1 MPGKCFRG
9 LVTLV
14 YVTSS
19 VLPLAAQQVPT
30 QPPLTPVPVQ
40 PGPTEPNQVP
50 PGQAQPAPSQIPRR
64 APIVPQRP
72 SSSAQQVPG
81 TPGPSD
87 GSVPQ
92 GVPAPAT
99 PPAPTPIPPEQRMLP
114 PPSTAGG
121 MVSLNFN
128 RADLVEIIHILAQH
142 LRLTYTI
149 DPEVKGIVTIHSAEP
164 LRPEDLLPI
173 FHQVLRMNNAV
184 AVRTGN
190 IYRITTIKD
199 AKGLVRPVAQGRE
212 DSFALQIVPVRFFS
226 AAEMKKLLS
235 PFLTPGGE
243 LVDYPRGNFLII
255 IDLPSNIQRLIEIAD
270 MIDVQVFAGTRMEI
284 YQPKVASAEELAA
297 EMTKVM
303 QYYAASAPQQ
313 ENFASQFVPLPRIN
327 QLLVISHSE
336 AAWTYA
342 RRWLER
348 VDVAG
353 EGPGRRIF
361 IYPVENG
368 KAIELADVLT
378 QALGQPTTGRRESS
392 RTLQDLHRSTPGG
405 FGQFDSGSRSSS
417 PSFGRSGFQQQ
428 NQPMA
433 GAFATVPAPAPGQVP
448 PAAPGSAPGSAPGV
462 APGLPSVPGAPR
474 QATPAAPGTKPEEQ
488 LRIVPDPGTNSL
500 IIYGTVQEFQNIK
513 NILKELDIIPRQVL
527 MDVMVAEVSLTGSES
542 FGVEYE
548 LFRKYNPSIFGQ
560 TFESQGAV
568 RSGIFNQ
575 ATRPATE
582 NSPFAQFLNGISGV
596 AGRGNTIRAFISALA
611 TDNRAKILSS
621 PSVLATDNRPARI
634 QVGREIPVLSSQSQ
648 SIVSAD
654 SPIVNSVQY
663 RNTGVILT
671 IIPQVNSQGLVNLQV
686 KQEVS
691 DVGAP
696 SFGNTNSPSF
706 TTRDAE
712 TTAVVQD
719 GDTLAIGG
727 IISDTTRRDR
737 SGIPY
742 LMDLPVLGRLFG
754 TTNDT
759 SDRTELVML
768 ITPHVVRNRDE
779 AQQVTE
785 GFKEKIYGVRNELE
799 RFWMEQERMK
809 SRRQQSPTPP
819 AELPAVPGPRENL
832 PSSTP
837 NTSSIPRGMPGPALP
852 QHAPQNPAPPQPS
865 ISLDK
870 RGRKNATVM
879 ETASATVT
887 PNRPAEV
894 ATVTEL
900 TNRNPPLPWPPSVQ
914 HLPAELVA
922 PNDPMQVAQGP
933 LQPEEIP
940 SALSVRSIDAV
951 AQFERPAPVQASLS
965 NPIAP
970 TDRIITSAKK
980 IDRTTPGADL
990 NYIWMVQVASLPH
1003 EKDADEM
1010 AATLRQK
1017 GYDARVTMAE
1027 IDHRLRYRVRVGQL
1041 TTRIEAVELN
1051 NTLKANEKFAD
1062 SYVSRVTV
1070 R

>member
-19 VLPLAAQQVPT
+19 VLPLAAQQGPT

-40 PGPTEPNQVP
+40 PAPTEPNQVP
-50 PGQAQPAPSQIPRR
+50 PGQGQPPPSQLPRR

-72 SSSAQQVPG
+72 PSSAQQVPG
-81 TPGPSD
+81 TPGASD
-87 GSVPQ
+87 ESVPQ
-92 GVPAPAT
+92 GVPAPA
-99 PPAPTPIPPEQRMLP
+99 PAPAPTPIPPERRMLP

-190 IYRITTIKD
+190 MYRITTIKD
-199 AKGLVRPVAQGRE
+199 AKGLVRPLTQGRE
-212 DSFALQIVPVRFFS
+212 DSFALQVVPVRFFS
-226 AAEMKKLLS
+226 AAEMKKLLT

-243 LVDYPRGNFLII
+243 LVDYPRGNFLVI
-255 IDLPSNIQRLIEIAD
+255 IDLPSNIQRLVEIAD

-342 RRWLER
+342 KRWLER

-368 KAIELADVLT
+368 KATELADVLT
-378 QALGQPTTGRRESS
+378 QALGQPMTGRRDSS

-405 FGQFDSGSRSSS
+405 FGQFDSGSRSMS
-417 PSFGRSGFQQQ
+417 PSYGRSGFQQQ
-428 NQPMA
+428 TQPLG
-433 GAFATVPAPAPGQVP
+433 GAFATVPAPAPTQAP
-448 PAAPGSAPGSAPGV
+448 PAAPTPGL

-474 QATPAAPGTKPEEQ
+474 PATPTAPGAKPEEQ

-560 TFESQGAV
+560 SFESQGAV

-671 IIPQVNSQGLVNLQV
+671 IIPQVNSQGLVHLQV

-785 GFKEKIYGVRNELE
+785 GFKDKLYGIRNELE
-799 RFWMEQERMK
+799 RFWMEQERLK
-809 SRRQQSPTPP
+809 SRRQQPAVPP
-819 AELPAVPGPRENL
+819 ADVPAVPGPRENL
-832 PSSTP
+832 PSPTP
-837 NTSSIPRGMPGPALP
+837 NTSSIPSGMPGPALP
-852 QHAPQNPAPPQPS
+852 QHTPQNPPPQPS

-870 RGRKNATVM
+870 RGRKNAPPIDA
-879 ETASATVT
+879 ASATAT
-887 PNRPAEV
+887 LNRPAEV

-900 TNRNPPLPWPPSVQ
+900 TNRNPPLPWPPAVHQ
-914 HLPAELVA
+914 FPADLVT
-922 PNDPMQVAQGP
+922 PNDPMQVAQAP
-933 LQPEEIP
+933 QAESIA
-940 SALSVRSIDAV
+940 SALSVRSIDPV
-951 AQFERPAPVQASLS
+951 AQFERPFPVQASLGS
-965 NPIAP
+965 PVAP
-970 TDRIITSAKK
+970 TERVITRAEK
-980 IDRTTPGADL
+980 IDRTTPGIDV
-990 NYIWMVQVASLPH
+990 NHIWMVQVASLPE
-1003 EKDADEM
+1003 EKDADQM
-1010 AATLRQK
+1010 ADRLRQK
-1017 GYDARVTMAE
+1017 GYDARVIRAE
-1027 IDHRLRYRVRVGQL
+1027 VDNRLRYRVRVGQL
-1041 TTRIEAVELN
+1041 TTRNEAVELN

-1062 SYVSRVTV
+1062 SYISRVTV

>member
-9 LVTLV
+9 LVALA
-14 YVTSS
+14 YVTGS
-19 VLPLAAQQVPT
+19 VLPLAAQQGPT

-40 PGPTEPNQVP
+40 PAPTEPNQAQPGQGQPP
-50 PGQAQPAPSQIPRR
+50 PGQLPRR

-72 SSSAQQVPG
+72 PSSAQQVPG
-81 TPGPSD
+81 TAGPSD
-87 GSVPQ
+87 ESTPQ
-92 GVPAPAT
+92 GVLAPT
-99 PPAPTPIPPEQRMLP
+99 PSPTPIPPERRMLP

-212 DSFALQIVPVRFFS
+212 DSFALQVVPVRFFS
-226 AAEMKKLLS
+226 AAEMKKLLT

-243 LVDYPRGNFLII
+243 LVDYPRGNFLVI

-270 MIDVQVFAGTRMEI
+270 MVDVQVFAGTRMEI

-336 AAWTYA
+336 AAWTYT

-378 QALGQPTTGRRESS
+378 QALGQATTGRRESS

-417 PSFGRSGFQQQ
+417 SPFGRSGFQQQ
-428 NQPMA
+428 SQPLG
-433 GAFATVPAPAPGQVP
+433 GAYAAVPVPGQP
-448 PAAPGSAPGSAPGV
+448 PPSAPTPGV

-474 QATPAAPGTKPEEQ
+474 PPAPAAPGAKPEEQ

-513 NILKELDIIPRQVL
+513 NILKDLDIIPRQVL

-560 TFESQGAV
+560 TFDSQGAI

-648 SIVSAD
+648 SVVGD

-737 SGIPY
+737 TGVPY

-759 SDRTELVML
+759 TDRTELVML

-785 GFKEKIYGVRNELE
+785 GFRDKLYGVRNELE
-799 RFWMEQERMK
+799 RFWLEQERLK
-809 SRRQQSPTPP
+809 SRRQQSPMPP
-819 AELPAVPGPRENL
+819 AEIPAVPGARENS
-832 PSSTP
+832 PSPTP
-837 NTSSIPRGMPGPALP
+837 NTSSIPRGLPGPALP
-852 QHAPQNPAPPQPS
+852 QHAPQNPAPTQPS
-865 ISLDK
+865 MSLDR
-870 RGRKNATVM
+870 RGRKSASSM
-879 ETASATVT
+879 ETASATAT
-887 PNRPAEV
+887 MDRPAELAV
-894 ATVTEL
+894 VTEL
-900 TNRNPPLPWPPSVQ
+900 TNRNPPLPWPPSAQ
-914 HLPAELVA
+914 ESPAEQSQVE
-922 PNDPMQVAQGP
+922 PMQVAQRP
-933 LQPEEIP
+933 QQPEGIP
-940 SALSVRSIDAV
+940 SALSVRSIDPV
-951 AQFERPAPVQASLS
+951 AQFERPAPTKLS
-965 NPIAP
+965 VGNPIAP
-970 TDRIITSAKK
+970 ANRVIASAKK
-980 IDRTTPGADL
+980 IDHATAGTDM
-990 NYIWMVQVASLPH
+990 NHIWMVQVASLPQ
-1003 EKDADEM
+1003 EKDADHM

-1017 GYDARVTMAE
+1017 GYDARVIRAE
-1027 IDHRLRYRVRVGQL
+1027 VDHRLRYRVRIGQL
-1041 TTRIEAVELN
+1041 TTRNEAVELN

-1062 SYVSRVTV
+1062 SYISRVTV

>member
-1 MPGKCFRG
+1 MRGKCFRG
-9 LVTLV
+9 LVTFV
-14 YVTSS
+14 YVTTS
-19 VLPLAAQQVPT
+19 VLPLAAQQGPA

-40 PGPTEPNQVP
+40 PAPTGPNQAA
-50 PGQAQPAPSQIPRR
+50 PGEAQPSPNQLPRR
-64 APIVPQRP
+64 APVIPQRP
-72 SSSAQQVPG
+72 PSPAQQAPG
-81 TPGPSD
+81 TPAPSD
-87 GSVPQ
+87 GTVPQ
-92 GVPAPAT
+92 GVPT
-99 PPAPTPIPPEQRMLP
+99 PPPAATPIPPERRMLP

-164 LRPEDLLPI
+164 LRTEDLLPI

-199 AKGLVRPVAQGRE
+199 AKGLVRPLGQGRE

-226 AAEMKKLLS
+226 AAEMKKLLT

-243 LVDYPRGNFLII
+243 LIDHPRGNFLIV
-255 IDLPSNIQRLIEIAD
+255 IDLPSNIQRLVEIAD

-284 YQPKVASAEELAA
+284 YQPKVASAEELAT

-313 ENFASQFVPLPRIN
+313 ENFASQFLPLPRIN

-368 KAIELADVLT
+368 KATELADVLS
-378 QALGQPTTGRRESS
+378 QALGQPTTGSRDTS

-405 FGQFDSGSRSSS
+405 TGQFGSSRSSTS
-417 PSFGRSGFQQQ
+417 SFGRSGLQQQ
-428 NQPMA
+428 SQPLG
-433 GAFATVPAPAPGQVP
+433 GAFATVPVPGQVP
-448 PAAPGSAPGSAPGV
+448 PVAPAPGV

-474 QATPAAPGTKPEEQ
+474 PATPAGPGAKPDEQ

-527 MDVMVAEVSLTGSES
+527 MDVMVAEVTLTGSEA

-548 LFRKYNPSIFGQ
+548 LFRKYNASIFGQ
-560 TFESQGAV
+560 TFDSQGAV

-575 ATRPATE
+575 ATRPATDA
-582 NSPFAQFLNGISGV
+582 SPFAQFLNGISGV
-596 AGRGNTIRAFISALA
+596 AGRGNAIRAFISALA

-648 SIVSAD
+648 STIGD

-671 IIPQVNSQGLVNLQV
+671 IIPQVNSQGLVHLQV

-727 IISDTTRRDR
+727 IISDTKRRDR
-737 SGIPY
+737 TGVPY

-754 TTNDT
+754 TTNDST
-759 SDRTELVML
+759 DRTELVML

-779 AQQVTE
+779 AQVVTE
-785 GFKEKIYGVRNELE
+785 AFKDKVYGVRNELE
-799 RFWMEQERMK
+799 RFRLEQERLK
-809 SRRQQSPTPP
+809 LRRQSLPTPP
-819 AELPAVPGPRENL
+819 DDIPAVPGATKNL
-832 PSSTP
+832 PGMPP
-837 NTSSIPRGMPGPALP
+837 NTSSIPRELSPSVPRQPLP
-852 QHAPQNPAPPQPS
+852 QHMPQNPAPPTPS
-865 ISLDK
+865 ISLNK
-870 RGRKNATVM
+870 RGRKNAPSAETPPVTVRQEQPHDVVM
-879 ETASATVT
+879 
-887 PNRPAEV
+887 
-894 ATVTEL
+894 VTEL
-900 TNRNPPLPWPPSVQ
+900 TNRNPPLPWPTLAHPS
-914 HLPAELVA
+914 PAELTPA
-922 PNDPMQVAQGP
+922 EPMQVAQLP
-933 LQPEEIP
+933 LQPEGIA
-940 SALSVRSIDAV
+940 SALSVRSTAPV
-951 AQFERPAPVQASLS
+951 AQFEQPVAAKPALGNPVPPA
-965 NPIAP
+965 
-970 TDRIITSAKK
+970 DRVITIAKK
-980 IDRTTPGADL
+980 IDRTTNGPVM
-990 NYIWMVQVASLPH
+990 NHIWMVQVASLPQ
-1003 EKDADEM
+1003 EKDADRM
-1010 AATLRQK
+1010 ADRLRQK
-1017 GYDARVTMAE
+1017 GYDARVILAE
-1027 IDHRLRYRVRVGQL
+1027 VDNRLRYRVRVGQL
-1041 TTRIEAVELN
+1041 TNRNEAVELQN
-1051 NTLKANEKFAD
+1051 ILKANEKFAD
-1062 SYVSRVTV
+1062 SYVSRVSV

>member
-1 MPGKCFRG
+1 MPAKCFRG
-9 LVTLV
+9 LLTLV
-14 YVTSS
+14 YVTTS
-19 VLPLAAQQVPT
+19 VLPVAAQQTPT

-40 PGPTEPNQVP
+40 PAPEEPNQTQ
-50 PGQAQPAPSQIPRR
+50 PGQGQPSPGQLPRR
-64 APIVPQRP
+64 APIIPQRP
-72 SSSAQQVPG
+72 SSSVQQVPG
-81 TPGPSD
+81 TPSPPD

-92 GVPAPAT
+92 GVPAPAPT
-99 PPAPTPIPPEQRMLP
+99 PGPTPIPPERRLLP

-199 AKGLVRPVAQGRE
+199 AKGLVRPVGQGRD
-212 DSFALQIVPVRFFS
+212 DSFALQVVPVRFFS
-226 AAEMKKLLS
+226 AAEMKKLLT

-243 LVDYPRGNFLII
+243 LVDYPRGNFLVI
-255 IDLPSNIQRLIEIAD
+255 IDLPSNIQRLVEIAD

-342 RRWLER
+342 KRWLDR

-368 KAIELADVLT
+368 KATELADVLT
-378 QALGQPTTGRRESS
+378 QALGQPTTGRRDSS
-392 RTLQDLHRSTPGG
+392 RTLQDLHRSTPGAL
-405 FGQFDSGSRSSS
+405 GQFDSSSRSMS
-417 PSFGRSGFQQQ
+417 PSYGGPYGRSGFQQQ
-428 NQPMA
+428 SQPLG

-448 PAAPGSAPGSAPGV
+448 PAAPTPGV

-474 QATPAAPGTKPEEQ
+474 PATPTAPGAKPEEQ

-513 NILKELDIIPRQVL
+513 NILKDLDIIPRQVL

-560 TFESQGAV
+560 SFDSQGAV

-648 SIVSAD
+648 STVGD

-785 GFKEKIYGVRNELE
+785 GFKEKLFGVRNELE
-799 RFWMEQERMK
+799 RFEMEQERLK
-809 SRRQQSPTPP
+809 SRRQQPAMPP
-819 AELPAVPGPRENL
+819 AEIPAVPGPRDNL
-832 PSSTP
+832 PIPTP

-870 RGRKNATVM
+870 RGRKNAPPI
-879 ETASATVT
+879 ETASATFSL
-887 PNRPAEV
+887 NRPADAAV
-894 ATVTEL
+894 VTEL
-900 TNRNPPLPWPPSVQ
+900 TNRNPPLPWPPPMHES
-914 HLPAELVA
+914 PAELVA
-922 PNDPMQVAQGP
+922 ANDPMRVAQGP
-933 LQPEEIP
+933 QRPEGIP
-940 SALSVRSIDAV
+940 SALSVRSIDPV
-951 AQFERPAPVQASLS
+951 AQFERPAPTKASVG

-970 TDRIITSAKK
+970 IKPGITSAKT
-980 IDRTTPGADL
+980 IDRVIPGTDM
-990 NYIWMVQVASLPH
+990 NHIWMVQVASLPQ
-1003 EKDADEM
+1003 EKDADQM

-1017 GYDARVTMAE
+1017 GYDARVIRAE
-1027 IDHRLRYRVRVGQL
+1027 VDHRLRYRVRVGQL
-1041 TTRIEAVELN
+1041 TTRNEAIELN

-1062 SYVSRVTV
+1062 SYVSRVN

>member
-1 MPGKCFRG
+1 MKR
-9 LVTLV
+9 V
-14 YVTSS
+14 
-19 VLPLAAQQVPT
+19 
-30 QPPLTPVPVQ
+30 LTP
-40 PGPTEPNQVP
+40 
-50 PGQAQPAPSQIPRR
+50 
-64 APIVPQRP
+64 
-72 SSSAQQVPG
+72 
-81 TPGPSD
+81 
-87 GSVPQ
+87 
-92 GVPAPAT
+92 
-99 PPAPTPIPPEQRMLP
+99 
-114 PPSTAGG
+114 
-121 MVSLNFN
+121 F
-128 RADLVEIIHILAQH
+128 
-142 LRLTYTI
+142 
-149 DPEVKGIVTIHSAEP
+149 
-164 LRPEDLLPI
+164 
-173 FHQVLRMNNAV
+173 
-184 AVRTGN
+184 
-190 IYRITTIKD
+190 
-199 AKGLVRPVAQGRE
+199 
-212 DSFALQIVPVRFFS
+212 LQ
-226 AAEMKKLLS
+226 
-235 PFLTPGGE
+235 PGGE
-243 LVDYPRGNFLII
+243 IIDNPRGNFLVVM
-255 IDLPSNIQRLIEIAD
+255 DLASNIQRLVEIVD
-270 MIDVQVFAGTRMEI
+270 LIDVQVFAGTRMEI
-284 YQPKVASAEELAA
+284 YQPKVASAEELAQ
-297 EMTKVM
+297 EMAKVM
-303 QYYAASAPQQ
+303 QSFAASAPQA
-313 ENFASQFVPLPRIN
+313 ENFTAQFIPLPRIN

-342 RRWLER
+342 KRWLDR
-348 VDVAG
+348 IDIVA

-368 KAIELADVLT
+368 KATELADVLT
-378 QALGQPTTGRRESS
+378 QALGQPMTGRRDSS

-405 FGQFDSGSRSSS
+405 FGQFDSGSRSLS
-417 PSFGRSGFQQQ
+417 PSYGRSGFQQQ
-428 NQPMA
+428 TQPLG
-433 GAFATVPAPAPGQVP
+433 GAFATVPAPAPTQAP
-448 PAAPGSAPGSAPGV
+448 PAAPTPGLP
-462 APGLPSVPGAPR
+462 PGLPSVPGAPR
-474 QATPAAPGTKPEEQ
+474 PATPTAPGTKPEEQ

-560 TFESQGAV
+560 TFDSQGAV

-648 SIVSAD
+648 STVGD

-671 IIPQVNSQGLVNLQV
+671 IIPQVNSQGLVHLQV

-737 SGIPY
+737 TGVPY
-742 LMDLPVLGRLFG
+742 LMNLPVVGRLFG

-759 SDRTELVML
+759 TDRTELVML

-779 AQQVTE
+779 AQVVTE
-785 GFKEKIYGVRNELE
+785 AFKDKVNGVRNELE

-940 SALSVRSIDAV
+940 SALS
-951 AQFERPAPVQASLS
+951 
-965 NPIAP
+965 
-970 TDRIITSAKK
+970 
-980 IDRTTPGADL
+980 
-990 NYIWMVQVASLPH
+990 
-1003 EKDADEM
+1003 
-1010 AATLRQK
+1010 
-1017 GYDARVTMAE
+1017 
-1027 IDHRLRYRVRVGQL
+1027 
-1041 TTRIEAVELN
+1041 
-1051 NTLKANEKFAD
+1051 
-1062 SYVSRVTV
+1062 
-1070 R
+1070 

>member
-14 YVTSS
+14 YVTGS
-19 VLPLAAQQVPT
+19 VLPLAAQQGT
-30 QPPLTPVPVQ
+30 AEPPLTPVPVQ
-40 PGPTEPNQVP
+40 PAPTEPNQTQ
-50 PGQAQPAPSQIPRR
+50 PGQGQPSPSQLPRR

-72 SSSAQQVPG
+72 PSSAQQVPG
-81 TPGPSD
+81 TPGTSD

-92 GVPAPAT
+92 GIPT
-99 PPAPTPIPPEQRMLP
+99 PGPTPIPPERRMLP

-212 DSFALQIVPVRFFS
+212 DSFAMQVVPVRFFS
-226 AAEMKKLLS
+226 AAEMKKLLT

-243 LVDYPRGNFLII
+243 LVDYPRGNFLVI
-255 IDLPSNIQRLIEIAD
+255 IDLPSNIQRLVEIAD

-405 FGQFDSGSRSSS
+405 FGQFDSSTRSSS
-417 PSFGRSGFQQQ
+417 SPFGRSGFQQQ
-428 NQPMA
+428 NQPLG
-433 GAFATVPAPAPGQVP
+433 GAYATVPVPGQLP
-448 PAAPGSAPGSAPGV
+448 PAAPAPGV

-474 QATPAAPGTKPEEQ
+474 PPAPAAPGTKPEEQ

-527 MDVMVAEVSLTGSES
+527 MDVMVAEVSLTGSEA

-548 LFRKYNPSIFGQ
+548 LFRRNNPSIFGQ
-560 TFESQGAV
+560 NFDSQGAV

-575 ATRPATE
+575 ATRAATE
-582 NSPFAQFLNGISGV
+582 GSPFAQFLNGISGV

-634 QVGREIPVLSSQSQ
+634 QVGREIPVLSSQAQ
-648 SIVSAD
+648 SIVGD

-671 IIPQVNSQGLVNLQV
+671 ISPQVNSQGLVNLQV

-737 SGIPY
+737 TGVPY

-759 SDRTELVML
+759 TDRTELVML

-785 GFKEKIYGVRNELE
+785 GFKEKLYGVRNELE
-799 RFWMEQERMK
+799 RFELEQGRLK
-809 SRRQQSPTPP
+809 SRRQQSPMPP
-819 AELPAVPGPRENL
+819 ADIPAVPGAGDRLLNP
-832 PSSTP
+832 TP
-837 NTSSIPRGMPGPALP
+837 NTSSIPRDLTPSIPAQGLP
-852 QHAPQNPAPPQPS
+852 QHTPQNPAPPQPS
-865 ISLDK
+865 ISLNK
-870 RGRKNATVM
+870 RGRKNAPPI
-879 ETASATVT
+879 ETASTTVT
-887 PNRPAEV
+887 FNRPADAAV
-894 ATVTEL
+894 VTEL
-900 TNRNPPLPWPPSVQ
+900 TNRNPPLPWPPSVP
-914 HLPAELVA
+914 LSPTELIA
-922 PNDPMQVAQGP
+922 PTDTMQIAQGP
-933 LQPEEIP
+933 QAESIG
-940 SALSVRSIDAV
+940 SALSVRSIDPV
-951 AQFERPAPVQASLS
+951 AQFEQAASTKANAGNPVPATERV
-965 NPIAP
+965 
-970 TDRIITSAKK
+970 ITIAKK
-980 IDRTTPGADL
+980 IERATPAVGM
-990 NYIWMVQVASLPH
+990 NHIWMVQVASLPQ
-1003 EKDADEM
+1003 ENDADQM

-1017 GYDARVTMAE
+1017 GYDARVIKAE
-1027 IDHRLRYRVRVGQL
+1027 VDNRLRYRVRVGQL
-1041 TTRIEAVELN
+1041 TSRNEAVELN
-1051 NTLKANEKFAD
+1051 NRLKANEKFAD
-1062 SYVSRVTV
+1062 SYISRVTI

>member
-14 YVTSS
+14 YVTTS
-19 VLPLAAQQVPT
+19 VLPLAAQQGT
-30 QPPLTPVPVQ
+30 AQPPLTPVPVQ
-40 PGPTEPNQVP
+40 PAPTEPNQTA
-50 PGQAQPAPSQIPRR
+50 PGQGQPAPSQLPRR

-72 SSSAQQVPG
+72 PSSAQQVPG

-92 GVPAPAT
+92 GVPAPAPT
-99 PPAPTPIPPEQRMLP
+99 PAPTPIPAERRMLP

-190 IYRITTIKD
+190 MYRITTIKD
-199 AKGLVRPVAQGRE
+199 AKGLVRPLAQGRE

-226 AAEMKKLLS
+226 AAEMKKLLT

-243 LVDYPRGNFLII
+243 LVDYPRGNFLVI
-255 IDLPSNIQRLIEIAD
+255 IDLPSNIQRLVEIAD

-368 KAIELADVLT
+368 KATELADVLT
-378 QALGQPTTGRRESS
+378 QALGQATTGRRDSS

-405 FGQFDSGSRSSS
+405 LGQFDSSSRSTS
-417 PSFGRSGFQQQ
+417 PSYGPYGRSGFQQQ
-428 NQPMA
+428 TQPLG
-433 GAFATVPAPAPGQVP
+433 GAFAAVPAPAQVP
-448 PAAPGSAPGSAPGV
+448 PAAPTPGV

-474 QATPAAPGTKPEEQ
+474 PATPAAPGAKPEEQ

-513 NILKELDIIPRQVL
+513 SILKDLDIIPRQVL
-527 MDVMVAEVSLTGSES
+527 MDVMVAEVSLTGSEA

-560 TFESQGAV
+560 TFDSQGAV

-648 SIVSAD
+648 SVVGD

-671 IIPQVNSQGLVNLQV
+671 IIPQVNSQGLVHLQV

-785 GFKEKIYGVRNELE
+785 GFKEKLYGVRNELE
-799 RFWMEQERMK
+799 RFWIEQERLK
-809 SRRQQSPTPP
+809 SRRQQPAMPP
-819 AELPAVPGPRENL
+819 AEIPAVPGPRENL
-832 PSSTP
+832 PSPTP
-837 NTSSIPRGMPGPALP
+837 NTSSIPREMPGPALP
-852 QHAPQNPAPPQPS
+852 QHAPQNPARPQPS

-870 RGRKNATVM
+870 RGRKNASAM
-879 ETASATVT
+879 ERAGATATL
-887 PNRPAEV
+887 NRPADV
-894 ATVTEL
+894 AVVTEL
-900 TNRNPPLPWPPSVQ
+900 TNRNPPLPWPPAV
-914 HLPAELVA
+914 HPPAELVA
-922 PNDPMQVAQGP
+922 PNDPMQVAQTP
-933 LQPEEIP
+933 QPEGIA
-940 SALSVRSIDAV
+940 SALSARSIDAV
-951 AQFERPAPVQASLS
+951 AQFERPAPTHASIG
-965 NPIAP
+965 NPIPP
-970 TDRIITSAKK
+970 TTRSITTAKK
-980 IDRTTPGADL
+980 IDRTTPVADI
-990 NYIWMVQVASLPH
+990 NHIWMVQVASLPQ
-1003 EKDADEM
+1003 EKDADQM

-1017 GYDARVTMAE
+1017 GYDARVIRAE
-1027 IDHRLRYRVRVGQL
+1027 IDNRLRYRVRVGQL
-1041 TTRIEAVELN
+1041 TTRNEAVELN

-1062 SYVSRVTV
+1062 SYISRVSV